1 MMFGFKDLVETRRA
15 KQTVF
20 EVGDKTIKTDKKAM
34 QA

>member
-1 MMFGFKDLVETRRA
+1 MFGFKDLVETRGA